1 MKIIPIVYGKTD
13 LPESMIFE
21 GSHSDVRRPI
31 VLRVYLIETEGRRIL
46 VDAGCDTMPGY
57 ILTDFLGPVGA
68 LAREG
73 ITPLDITDVILTH
86 HHHDHI
92 DAIRHF
98 THAIVYLCRDEYEMA
113 KKYLGGIGDLVLF
126 DESIDVCPGV
136 RAIRIGGHTLGSSI
150 VSVTVDDREYII
162 SGDECYMRE
171 CLERKVPTGVSVSSE
186 RSRAFIEEYSKE
198 KYTVLVLHEP

>member
-21 GSHSDVRRPI
+21 GSSSDMRRPI
-31 VLRVYLIETEGRRIL
+31 VLRIYLIECEGRRIL

-57 ILTDFLGPVGA
+57 VLTDFLGPVGA

-73 ITPLDITDVILTH
+73 ITPRDITDVILTH

-98 THAIVYLCRDEYEMA
+98 THARVYLCRDEYEMA
-113 KKYLGGIGDLVLF
+113 KKHLDGICDLVLF
-126 DESIDVCPGV
+126 DESIEVCRGV
-136 RAIRIGGHTLGSSI
+136 RTIRIGGHTVGSSI
-150 VSVTVDDREYII
+150 VSVTLDGREYVI
-162 SGDECYMRE
+162 SGDECYMKE
-171 CLERKVPTGVSVSSE
+171 CLDRRIPTGVSVSPE
-186 RSRAFIEEYSKE
+186 RSRAFVEEYSKD